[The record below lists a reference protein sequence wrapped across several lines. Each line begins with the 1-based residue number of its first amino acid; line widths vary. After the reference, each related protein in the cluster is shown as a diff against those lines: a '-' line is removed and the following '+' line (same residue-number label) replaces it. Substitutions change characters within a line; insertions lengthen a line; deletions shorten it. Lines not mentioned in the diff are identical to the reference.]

1 MKGILLFGHGSRS
14 PEWARPFH
22 AIREVIA
29 AKTPD
34 VAVALGFL
42 ESMRPTLD
50 EGIAELVAA
59 GAGEVEVVPIF
70 LASGNHILRDLPQL
84 AAAAME
90 RHSGLVIRI
99 APPAGEAP
107 LVIDAMA
114 TYALQFA
121 NPKS

>member
-1 MKGILLFGHGSRS
+1 MRGILLFGHGSRS

-29 AKTPD
+29 AKSPGLP
-34 VAVALGFL
+34 VALGFL
-42 ESMRPTLD
+42 EAMRPTLD

-59 GAGEVEVVPIF
+59 GAGEIDIVPVF

-90 RHSGLVIRI
+90 RHSGLVIRV
-99 APPAGEAP
+99 AAPAGEAP
-107 LVIDAMA
+107 LVIEAMA
-114 TYALQFA
+114 AYALQA
-121 NPKS
+121 VNTKS